1 MEENMTMNEMQNQT
15 VDAVEEVQKTAGPNA
30 TGAILLLG
38 AGIAIGFGVKKFIDW
53 RKAKKASASKKETS
67 EPIEGEVIDE
77 K

>member
-15 VDAVEEVQKTAGPNA
+15 VDAVEEVQKAAGPNA

-38 AGIAIGFGVKKFIDW
+38 AGIAIGFDW

>member
-1 MEENMTMNEMQNQT
+1 MEENMTMNEMQNQA
-15 VDAVEEVQKTAGPNA
+15 VDAVEEVQKAAGPNA

-53 RKAKKASASKKETS
+53 RKAKKASASKEETS